1 MTREQALE
9 IIMSPRGS
17 PPAGSVEHTE
27 FLKFLNKSPEC
38 RRLFEQQQA
47 VWQSMDDWLA
57 PEPSAGFDR
66 RLLAQIEAEQGRVG
80 WFGRMFGGF
89 RVPLAATVALLLVAA
104 ATVIQRQEPAMPEP
118 GTAVTVL
125 EPPESQYRESQYM
138 EQINRALDDLEMLA
152 DFAPPQPSGEIPGE
166 S

>member
-17 PPAGSVEHTE
+17 PPAGSPQHTE
-27 FLKFLNKSPEC
+27 FLDFLGTAPDC
-38 RRLFEQQQA
+38 RRLYEEQQV
-47 VWQSMDDWLA
+47 VWRSMEDWRA

-66 RLLAQIEAEQGRVG
+66 RLLARIEAEQGQVG
-80 WFGRMFGGF
+80 WFEQLLGGF
-89 RVPLAATVALLLVAA
+89 RLPLAATVAVLLVVA
-104 ATVIQRQEPAMPEP
+104 ATVIQRQAPVMPEV
-118 GTAVTVL
+118 GVAAVL
-125 EPPESQYRESQYM
+125 EPAESQYV

-152 DFAPPQPSGEIPGE
+152 DFASPQPSGELPGE

>member
-9 IIMSPRGS
+9 MILSPRGG
-17 PPAGSVEHTE
+17 PPAGSVEHAEFSE
-27 FLKFLNKSPEC
+27 FLRTSPEC
-38 RRLFEQQQA
+38 QRLFEEQQA
-47 VWQSMDDWLA
+47 VWRSMDEWAA

-80 WFGRMFGGF
+80 WFERLFGGF
-89 RVPLAATVALLLVAA
+89 RVPLAAAMAVLLVAA

-118 GTAVTVL
+118 GTAAALL
-125 EPPESQYRESQYM
+125 EPAESQYM

-152 DFAPPQPSGEIPGE
+152 DFAPPQPSGEIPGK

>member
-17 PPAGSVEHTE
+17 PPAGSPEHSE
-27 FLKFLNKSPEC
+27 FLEYLSTSPEC
-38 RRLFEQQQA
+38 QRRFEQQQA
-47 VWQSMDDWLA
+47 VWRSMDEWRA
-57 PEPSAGFDR
+57 PEPSTGFDH

-80 WFGRMFGGF
+80 WFERMFGGF
-89 RVPLAATVALLLVAA
+89 RVPLAATAALLLVAA
-104 ATVIQRQEPAMPEP
+104 ATVVQRQEPVMPEV
-118 GTAVTVL
+118 GVAAL
-125 EPPESQYRESQYM
+125 EPAESQYVEH
-138 EQINRALDDLEMLA
+138 INRALDDLEMLA

>member
-9 IIMSPRGS
+9 IILNPRGS
-17 PPAGSVEHTE
+17 PPAGSVELTE
-27 FLKFLNKSPEC
+27 FLEFLSTSPEC
-38 RRLFEQQQA
+38 RRLYKQQQA
-47 VWQSMDDWLA
+47 VWRSMDEWLA
-57 PEPSAGFDR
+57 PEPSSGFDR

-80 WFGRMFGGF
+80 WFERLFGGF
-89 RVPLAATVALLLVAA
+89 RVPLAATVAVLLVAA
-104 ATVIQRQEPAMPEP
+104 VTVIQRQRPAMPEQ
-118 GTAVTVL
+118 GTAAAVL
-125 EPPESQYRESQYM
+125 EPAESEYM